1 MKDSENKEKQVSEQS
16 NTRLSVIITLVVLAL
31 GIIVTLLFYKNWGGK
46 SAAESLSSSVTTYSN
61 GDIVYRPGTE
71 SMAYDEDDSI
81 IYYNNLLIIYLFSDL
96 SEVDARTLASSVN
109 GTVVGDI
116 SGAINVLQILV
127 DESSLEQLNL
137 YADKLM
143 ESDDVLYATYE
154 MPLSISE
161 SAISDNNPWND
172 DTENPEPDR
181 GNEDNPTGN
190 DWWAEA
196 IGAYAAWNYI
206 DSHPDIISPIT
217 VGIIDNGFD
226 EEHDEFRDRIAIQNI
241 NTIDSEKDS
250 PNHGTHVAGI
260 IVANNDDIGI
270 RGVADSANLICADFS
285 PVLGAEEN
293 LLDVGE
299 YLEITKQLIES
310 DAKVINN
317 SWGYALKSEEVFKNA
332 FIEENLDFLSPL
344 YKLIASTDT
353 EIAIDNLYD
362 AYFSYV
368 EAMNKRTAAECIAM
382 MLELMINGHEDF
394 LIVQCAG
401 NGLNFSGPGI
411 DASYIGYYA
420 AINKDIYQQIIS
432 NKAVQKL
439 EQFGINY
446 ESVKQRLLIVGAVEN
461 VRDENNG
468 NYIMTT
474 YSNYGETVN
483 ICAPGGGIPS
493 ETNDQMQIYST
504 FVDSYGYLSG
514 TSMAAPMVSGAAAL
528 IWSIA
533 PNLTAEEVQDILL
546 KNYTVDAIGVRNGI
560 EYTYPM
566 LNVGSAVRAVVGG
579 STKVNFERFYE
590 EFYEYAILTG
600 VDDSGNV
607 IWTYQT
613 DKYMGA
619 DLDRVNEIAIRD
631 GRYYFVEDGTIIALN
646 ISDGTVIWKND
657 SFSGGSPSF
666 TFGDDGTLYICGYY
680 GPDFLAVDKDGNTL
694 KRIDSFDSDYFWPY
708 QIDYLGNRI
717 AITFEGC
724 TDWTVSQTKFCVNLD
739 DFSYYKE
746 ESQYEDN
753 SVTGQKEH
761 GNPNIIAQISNT
773 FPDSYPYTSHL
784 LVTLDDGI
792 IVGEVSDYNSNSYG
806 VIEMGDLTN
815 DGQDEILVNV
825 ECVGSTYG
833 ATDVYV
839 YTVDGTDLVEI
850 LHLDSQEIGTVY
862 SELLYGTGAT
872 IEDGCLKVEGISEW
886 DESGF
891 WETYS
896 NILIKYQNGVWIRSD
911 E

>member
-1 MKDSENKEKQVSEQS
+1 M
-16 NTRLSVIITLVVLAL
+16 
-31 GIIVTLLFYKNWGGK
+31 
-46 SAAESLSSSVTTYSN
+46 
-61 GDIVYRPGTE
+61 
-71 SMAYDEDDSI
+71 
-81 IYYNNLLIIYLFSDL
+81 
-96 SEVDARTLASSVN
+96 
-109 GTVVGDI
+109 
-116 SGAINVLQILV
+116 
-127 DESSLEQLNL
+127 
-137 YADKLM
+137 
-143 ESDDVLYATYE
+143 
-154 MPLSISE
+154 
-161 SAISDNNPWND
+161 
-172 DTENPEPDR
+172 
-181 GNEDNPTGN
+181 
-190 DWWAEA
+190 
-196 IGAYAAWNYI
+196 
-206 DSHPDIISPIT
+206 
-217 VGIIDNGFD
+217 
-226 EEHDEFRDRIAIQNI
+226 
-241 NTIDSEKDS
+241 
-250 PNHGTHVAGI
+250 AGI
-260 IVANNDDIGI
+260 IAANNDDIGI
-270 RGVADSANLICADFS
+270 RGVADSANLFCAEFT

-317 SWGYALKSEEVFKNA
+317 SWGYVLKSEEVFKNA

-382 MLELMINGHEDF
+382 MLELIINGYEDF

-420 AINKDIYQQIIS
+420 AINREIYQQIIS
-432 NKAVQKL
+432 DKAVQKL

-533 PNLTAEEVQDILL
+533 PNLTAEEVRDILL
-546 KNYTVDAIGVRNGI
+546 KNYAVDAIGVGNGI

-566 LNVGSAVRAVVGG
+566 LNVGIAVRTVVGG

-600 VDDSGNV
+600 ADDSGNI

-613 DKYMGA
+613 DKYMGV
-619 DLDRVNEIAIRD
+619 DLDRVSEIAIRD

-708 QIDYLGNRI
+708 QIDNLGNRI

-724 TDWTVSQTKFCVNLD
+724 TDWIVSQTEFCVNLD

-753 SVTGQKEH
+753 SITGQKEH
-761 GNPNIIAQISNT
+761 GNSNIIAQISNT
-773 FPDSYPYTSHL
+773 FPDSFPYTSHL
-784 LVTLDDGI
+784 LVTLDDGT

-806 VIEMGDLTN
+806 VIEMGDL
-815 DGQDEILVNV
+815 
-825 ECVGSTYG
+825 
-833 ATDVYV
+833 
-839 YTVDGTDLVEI
+839 
-850 LHLDSQEIGTVY
+850 
-862 SELLYGTGAT
+862 
-872 IEDGCLKVEGISEW
+872 
-886 DESGF
+886 
-891 WETYS
+891 
-896 NILIKYQNGVWIRSD
+896 
-911 E
+911 